1 MKIPNSYDVTSI
13 VLEKKIMS
21 KDDFDKSNIEIDKFA
36 KDNNMHVENTCNDI
50 QEHIRVWELFAD

>member
-21 KDDFDKSNIEIDKFA
+21 KDDFDKSNIEIENFA
-36 KDNNMHVENTCNDI
+36 KDNNMHVESTCNDM